1 MRHVVFDI
9 DGTLINTAM
18 ANLCSLRAAVL
29 HYTGKDYSHEELT
42 FSLGRSAV
50 DTMQILGVDPSLYEA
65 VVVMWEASLQ
75 DYADTIHYFPGIP
88 QVVKKL
94 HEMGYP
100 MGIVTS
106 QSRAEFASFAIL
118 DELRPYFGVVIN
130 AEDTEKHKPNPD
142 PLLKYAELAGVD
154 ISEVT
159 YIGDSPYDKAC
170 AVSAG
175 AKFILAPW
183 GSSQPVDVPDE
194 WRAGEPADIPGM
206 IEV

>member
-9 DGTLINTAM
+9 DGTLINTAF
-18 ANLCSLRAAVL
+18 ANLCSLRDAVR

-50 DTMQILGVDPSLYEA
+50 DTMKILGVNPSLYEA
-65 VVVMWEASLQ
+65 VVAMWEDSLQ
-75 DYADTIHYFPGIP
+75 NYTDTIEYFPGIP
-88 QVVKKL
+88 EVVEKL
-94 HEMGYP
+94 HDMGHP
-100 MGIVTS
+100 IGIVTS
-106 QSRAEFASFAIL
+106 QSRGEFQSFAIL
-118 DELRPYFGVVIN
+118 DRLRPYFGVVIN
-130 AEDTEKHKPNPD
+130 AEDTQKHKPNPD

-170 AVSAG
+170 TVSAG

-183 GSSQPVDVPDE
+183 GSSQPVEVPDD
-194 WRAGEPADIPGM
+194 WRASCPEDILNK
-206 IEV
+206 I

>member
-9 DGTLINTAM
+9 DGTLINTAL
-18 ANLCSLRAAVL
+18 ANLCSLRDAVR
-29 HYTGKDYSHEELT
+29 HYTGKDYSHAELT

-50 DTMQILGVDPSLYEA
+50 DTMRILGVDPSLYEA
-65 VVVMWEASLQ
+65 VVAMWEASLQ
-75 DYADTIHYFPGIP
+75 NYADTIHYFPGIP
-88 QVVKKL
+88 QVVKKI

-100 MGIVTS
+100 LGIVTS
-106 QSRAEFASFAIL
+106 QSKAEYASFAIL
-118 DELRPYFGVVIN
+118 DELRPYFNVVIC

-142 PLLKYAELAGVD
+142 PLLKYAELAKAD

-170 AVSAG
+170 ALSAG

-183 GSSQPVDVPDE
+183 GSSQPVEVEDRF
-194 WRAGEPADIPGM
+194 RAGAPEDIPNL
-206 IEV
+206 I

>member
-9 DGTLINTAM
+9 DGTLINTAF
-18 ANLCSLRAAVL
+18 ANLCSLRDAVR

-42 FSLGRSAV
+42 FSLGRSAL
-50 DTMQILGVDPSLYEA
+50 DTMKILGVDPSFYEA
-65 VVVMWEASLQ
+65 VVTMWEESLQ
-75 DYADTIHYFPGIP
+75 NYADSIHYFPGIP
-88 QVVKKL
+88 QVVESL
-94 HEMGYP
+94 HAKGYP
-100 MGIVTS
+100 IGIVTS
-106 QSRAEFASFAIL
+106 QSKAEFASFAIL
-118 DELRPYFGVVIN
+118 DQLRPYFGVVIC
-130 AEDTEKHKPNPD
+130 AEDTQKHKPNPD

-183 GSSQPVDVPDE
+183 GSSQPVEVPDQ

-206 IEV
+206 IA

>member
-9 DGTLINTAM
+9 DGTLINTAF
-18 ANLCSLRAAVL
+18 ANLCSLRDAVR

-50 DTMQILGVDPSLYEA
+50 DTMKILGVDPSFYEA
-65 VVVMWEASLQ
+65 VVTMWEEHLQ
-75 DYADTIHYFPGIP
+75 NYADSIHYFPGIP
-88 QVVKKL
+88 QVVESL
-94 HEMGYP
+94 HAKGYP
-100 MGIVTS
+100 IGIVTS
-106 QSRAEFASFAIL
+106 QSKAEFASFAIL
-118 DELRPYFGVVIN
+118 DQLRPYFGEVIC
-130 AEDTEKHKPNPD
+130 AEDTQKHKPNPD

-183 GSSQPVDVPDE
+183 GSSQPVEVPDQ

-206 IEV
+206 IV

>member
-9 DGTLINTAM
+9 DGTLINTAF
-18 ANLCSLRAAVL
+18 ANLCSLRDAVR
-29 HYTGKDYSHEELT
+29 HYTGKDFSHEELT

-50 DTMQILGVDPSLYEA
+50 DTMKILGVDPSQYEA
-65 VVVMWEASLQ
+65 VVAMWEESLQ
-75 DYADTIHYFPGIP
+75 NYADAIHYFPGIP
-88 QVVKKL
+88 QVLEKI

-100 MGIVTS
+100 MGVVTS
-106 QSRAEFASFAIL
+106 QSRAEFKSFAIL
-118 DELRPYFGVVIN
+118 DPLRPWFGVVIN
-130 AEDTEKHKPNPD
+130 AEDTQKHKPNPD

-183 GSSQPVDVPDE
+183 GSSQPVDVPDD
-194 WRAGEPADIPGM
+194 WRATCPEDILKM
-206 IEV
+206 I